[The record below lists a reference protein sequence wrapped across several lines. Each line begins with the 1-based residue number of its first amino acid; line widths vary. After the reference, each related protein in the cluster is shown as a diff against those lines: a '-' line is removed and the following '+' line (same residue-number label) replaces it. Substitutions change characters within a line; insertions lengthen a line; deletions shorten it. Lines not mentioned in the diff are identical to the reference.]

1 MEIYMQMSRRSGS
14 AAAPR
19 SPFLPLNFFFFFL
32 LFSSFFPLIIIF
44 ICCCWILLFSLSH
57 NTWNVSAR
65 SIRRT
70 WIVLI
75 EFFFVGIG
83 SQSRKAF
90 DLQMFPLAQ
99 LPAKD
104 SLGLA
109 GILFPRLVAPP
120 PPPKA
125 DWYWEINLIND
136 GFELMEPEVYHNCV
150 RHSWRFP
157 AIFFCH
163 SRRFLAILPHPFL
176 PSRHP
181 ISRFI

>member
-32 LFSSFFPLIIIF
+32 LFSLWLLYLFVVVEFFSFPCRTTLEMFQLDQFDELESSWLNFFCRNWKSIEKGIR
-44 ICCCWILLFSLSH
+44 LA
-57 NTWNVSAR
+57 NVSTCATSR
-65 SIRRT
+65 QGFSRTRWDSFSSIGR
-70 WIVLI
+70 
-75 EFFFVGIG
+75 
-83 SQSRKAF
+83 
-90 DLQMFPLAQ
+90 P
-99 LPAKD
+99 
-104 SLGLA
+104 
-109 GILFPRLVAPP
+109 PP